1 MMQMPNH
8 RELAERLCSDLQ
20 EARDT
25 VADWAAYAS
34 DYFQQK
40 HHLAGELAR
49 IDRQIESA
57 RAALAA
63 EQQGPSDDDLRGIFY
78 QHSDS
83 GDDGP
88 AWIES
93 EQFIVAARAVL
104 ARYGAQ
110 P

>member
-1 MMQMPNH
+1 MQMPNTQPDF
-8 RELAERLCSDLQ
+8 RALLNE
-20 EARDT
+20 
-25 VADWAAYAS
+25 VADAAENHVSPYLGHEHAW
-34 DYFQQK
+34 
-40 HHLAGELAR
+40 GEFLDR
-49 IDRQIESA
+49 IG
-57 RAALAA
+57 AALDA